1 MTFLHSLATSQPVNL
16 LQSSIS
22 CLGSATAVREHQVVN
37 LLGNLAPNMQESP
50 YGKAV
55 LLLQTSVL
63 VQEKLGTKVMRG
75 VEGNK
80 HKDSPSSIEH

>member
-1 MTFLHSLATSQPVNL
+1 
-16 LQSSIS
+16 
-22 CLGSATAVREHQVVN
+22 
-37 LLGNLAPNMQESP
+37 MQESP

-63 VQEKLGTKVMRG
+63 VQKKLGTKVMRG

-80 HKDSPSSIEH
+80 HEDSPSSIEH